1 MYWQSVINEIFNQ
14 YADDYPF
21 HFTNIYERHRDGDAE
36 TSDSTVVREKPVK
49 HVLNADK
56 GWYLTGRELQC
67 IIGFMDGMTIKK
79 VASTLS
85 LSPRTVEFY
94 LKRIKDRFG
103 CRTKIELLNI
113 LRQFDL
119 QKLRH

>member
-21 HFTNIYERHRDGDAE
+21 HFTSIYEHHRDEGAE
-36 TSDSTVVREKPVK
+36 HTASKVVREKPVK
-49 HVLNADK
+49 HILNADK

-67 IIGFMDGMTIKK
+67 ITGFMDGMTIKA
-79 VASTLS
+79 VANSLS

-103 CRTKIELLNI
+103 CRTKVELLNL

>member
-21 HFTNIYERHRDGDAE
+21 HFTSVYEKHRPE
-36 TSDSTVVREKPVK
+36 SSTDQLEPKEKPVK
-49 HVLNADK
+49 YTLK
-56 GWYLTGRELQC
+56 EECGWYLTGRELQC
-67 IIGFMDGMTIKK
+67 IMGFLDGETIKT
-79 VASTLS
+79 VAKSLE

-103 CRTKIELLNI
+103 CRTKVELLNVI
-113 LRQFDL
+113 SQFDL
-119 QKLRH
+119 KKLRN

>member
-21 HFTNIYERHRDGDAE
+21 HFTNVYEKHRNE
-36 TSDSTVVREKPVK
+36 SDTKQSVPKEKPVK
-49 HVLNADK
+49 YILNKEK

-67 IIGFMDGMTIKK
+67 IMGFLDGQTIKA
-79 VASTLS
+79 VALSLS

-103 CRTKIELLNI
+103 CRTKVDLLNVI
-113 LRQFDL
+113 SQFDL
-119 QKLRH
+119 LKLRH